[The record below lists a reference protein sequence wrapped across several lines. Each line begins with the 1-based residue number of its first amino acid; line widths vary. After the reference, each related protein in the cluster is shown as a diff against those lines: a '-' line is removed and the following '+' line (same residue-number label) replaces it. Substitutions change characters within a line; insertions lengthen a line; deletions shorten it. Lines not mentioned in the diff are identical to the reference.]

1 MIVANVSMP
10 NPPTLVGSAIS
21 ALVIPD
27 FTLGSPRR
35 NYVFKL
41 LLLLLLLSY
50 ELFQLIRYSS
60 VDAADV
66 CLQRGVIDATSRVTR
81 EA

>member
-35 NYVFKL
+35 KYVFK